1 MSLYLF
7 LELLIIIFPLILSF
21 DKKMRFY
28 RRWKSVF
35 ISIVLVGTVFVIWD
49 IYFTRAGV
57 WGFNP
62 EYHASIVLFNLPLEE
77 WLFFI
82 VVPYASIFIH
92 YSLEFVHPRL
102 VLSSRLTRII
112 AIILIVTLIIVALFN
127 SDKIYTFTT
136 FIVTA
141 FVTGFAATGKMKI
154 LRRYFISFLII
165 IIPFLIFNGIWTG
178 MFIKDEVFWYND
190 SYNLGIR
197 IFSMPVEDLVY
208 CFALLLLVLQCIQKV
223 EYILGPFAQVND
235 AREDDE

>member
-35 ISIVLVGTVFVIWD
+35 ISIILVGTVFVTWD
-49 IYFTRAGV
+49 IYFTRSGV

-102 VLSSRLTRII
+102 VLSSHLTRVI
-112 AIILIVTLIIVALFN
+112 AVILIVTLILVALFN

-136 FIVTA
+136 CIITA
-141 FVTGFAATGKMKI
+141 FVTGYAATGKMII

-197 IFSMPVEDLVY
+197 IFSMPIEDLVY
-208 CFALLLLVLQCIQKV
+208 GFTLLLLVLLCIQKV
-223 EYILGPFAQVND
+223 EFILGSFAKVND
-235 AREDDE
+235 EEDDDE